1 MQIKPFRVVYPQPQ
15 RIPFPDAYCAEAKN
29 RFLDYQREQLLAQ
42 APEKALYVYQI
53 EEGHRRHTGLVALN
67 AVGDFLSEKIKKHEK
82 TLSAREKQHT
92 ELLLNWQAMLKPVLL
107 TYPSVP
113 EIAGWLQ
120 AFTQA
125 NQPFLELHF
134 KDDHQTHRVWQ
145 ATAPTDVQHLQTL
158 FARHVNGVYIADG
171 HHRSTTM
178 ALLHEHHQHRYPQ
191 LDFDH
196 LFCAFFATD
205 QLDILDYNRVV
216 EGLNGH
222 SPAVFLEKLARVFVL
237 ERIENPRKPRR
248 KFELKM
254 FFQEQWYRL
263 HWKPEVLSAVRP
275 EAHALPVL
283 LDVSLLNE
291 LVLHELLGIGDVR
304 TNARIN
310 YVEGTKG
317 LKGVRKAVRAG
328 AARVGFVLHP
338 VRFDDMM
345 HIADAGESLPPKST
359 FFAPRL
365 KSGVLVQ
372 LLGKE

>member
-1 MQIKPFRVVYPQPQ
+1 MQIKPFRVMYPQPS
-15 RIPFPDAYCAEAKN
+15 RIPSPDAYCAEAKN
-29 RFLDYQREQLLAQ
+29 RFLDYRRDQLLTQ
-42 APEKALYVYQI
+42 APENALYIYQI
-53 EEGHRRHTGLVALN
+53 EDGHRRHTGLVALN

-92 ELLLNWQAMLKPVLL
+92 ELLLEWQAMLKPVLL

-113 EIAGWLQ
+113 DIAARLQ
-120 AFTQA
+120 ALTQA
-125 NQPFLELHF
+125 SQPFLELHF
-134 KDDHQTHRVWQ
+134 KDDGQTHRVWK
-145 ATAPTDVQHLQTL
+145 AVAPADIQYFQDL
-158 FARHVNGVYIADG
+158 FARQVSGVYIADG

-178 ALLHEHHQHRYPQ
+178 ALLHQHQQRRYPE
-191 LDFDH
+191 LDFGH

-216 EGLNGH
+216 EGLNGN
-222 SPAVFLEKLARVFVL
+222 SPAAFLEKLTRFFIL
-237 ERIENPRKPRR
+237 EPIENPRKPRR

-263 HWKPEVLSAVRP
+263 HWKPDLLRAIQP
-275 EAHALPVL
+275 GAQALPVL

-291 LVLHELLGIGDVR
+291 WVLHELLGIDDVR
-304 TNARIN
+304 TDARIN

-328 AARVGFVLHP
+328 TERVGFVLHP
-338 VRFDDMM
+338 VSFADMM
-345 HIADAGESLPPKST
+345 QIADAGESLPPKST

-372 LLGKE
+372 LLGEG